1 MSMPIDFNRL
11 FLSLPSPYMMLDRD
25 LRFVMM
31 NDRYLAVTDRT
42 REALVGRYVFD
53 AFPETGERLHKFKN
67 AFEKALDGEV
77 NSLVKEVFSIPRSP
91 EKGGGFKEVWWSCHH
106 LPVFDANGEICGM
119 LQKAED
125 VTAEVQ
131 AEKMHELISSEFTHR
146 IKNILAAISSIA
158 QLSAKSSSSTQA
170 FVSDFK
176 GRIAGLAR
184 THEMLAAGS
193 WTRMTLEELLRLQLR
208 PFTDDEQVI
217 RPGPPVDLSAR
228 QAEALGMAF
237 HELATN
243 AAKYGAFASQNGEL
257 SVNWSTDA
265 ESNTC
270 TIEWREQCVPTM
282 KNEARAGFGS
292 LMLDEVLPEQ
302 LSGLIARKFSE
313 TGSVLHDIFR
323 SIFGGRIG

>member
-1 MSMPIDFNRL
+1 MPIDFDRL

-53 AFPETGERLHKFKN
+53 AFPETGERLHKFKS

-91 EKGGGFKEVWWSCHH
+91 ERGGGFKEVWWTCHH
-106 LPVFDANGEICGM
+106 LPVFDANGEIYGM

-217 RPGPPVDLSAR
+217 RPGPPVDLSAG

-257 SVNWSTDA
+257 SVNWSADA

-270 TIEWREQCVPTM
+270 TIEWREQCVPMM

-302 LSGLIARKFSE
+302 LSGLIAREFSE
-313 TGSVLHDIFR
+313 TGMCCTISFEVVSVDA
-323 SIFGGRIG
+323 